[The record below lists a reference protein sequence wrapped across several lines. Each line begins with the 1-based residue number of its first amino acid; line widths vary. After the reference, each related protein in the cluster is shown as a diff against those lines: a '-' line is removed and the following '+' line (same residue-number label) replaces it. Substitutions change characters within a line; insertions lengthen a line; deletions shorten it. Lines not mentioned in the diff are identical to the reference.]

1 MQSTLCILTNMKMAI
16 ISQTSRE
23 QQQISGTM
31 KLELNS
37 KQIQTLKSVCDTLI
51 PSLSHKDKN
60 EAYWKIKA
68 SDLVIHEKLREV
80 LALQNKKDQEEFI
93 LLLKIFDLPLVGF
106 LISGKWSQFEKLDF
120 NSREKWLNN
129 LSNSPIPSFRKGF
142 QALKKLTCFLFYT
155 DTSLKDP
162 NPTWK
167 HIGYPGP
174 LSSPVDKPKNF
185 YPLVFN
191 DDASLSCD
199 VVIVGSGAGGGVVAE
214 ELTEAGK
221 DVIIIDKGG
230 YFNEADFNQKES
242 DMINQLYEKSGTLTN
257 KQGSMAIFAGS
268 CLGGGTVVNWAG
280 TIRTP
285 DYILEEWAKEHK
297 APCFLSNEF
306 KNSLDQAEK
315 NIFTNTNQVAV
326 NPQNSK
332 LKNGSEKL
340 NYLYKSIPQNIV
352 IDKNEDQRLV
362 GYSCFGDQ
370 HGFKQSTLNN
380 HLKDAHK
387 KACRFLVNTEI
398 ENVIIKN
405 GKATGVYGWQSHP
418 DGSKSAIKV
427 YAKKVVIAAG
437 TIHTP
442 AILMRSGLQHKQIG
456 RNLHLHPVMG
466 VCGIYEE
473 DINGWWGG
481 MMTVTNDQ
489 FTNLDGNYGFK
500 IETPP
505 AHTGLIGSSLPW
517 QSAKQHKE
525 MVLQSKHMANF
536 IILARD
542 KFSGKITLDKE
553 NRPVI
558 DYKLSNYDLN
568 HLLIGIKEGVKI
580 QLAAG
585 AKKAYILHNQLPAF
599 QTSDSHKI
607 DKVINSLSWKENQ
620 YNLFSA
626 HQMGSCRIGG
636 DKKLHPVSPEGETY
650 EVKDLFVMDASAFPK
665 CSGVNPMLTI
675 EALAHY
681 LSQGLK

>member
-1 MQSTLCILTNMKMAI
+1 MAT
-16 ISQTSRE
+16 SQINRSLQE
-23 QQQISGTM
+23 KSGTM

-37 KQIQTLKSVCDTLI
+37 RQIQILKSVCDTLI
-51 PSLSHKDKN
+51 PSIKQKDKY
-60 EAYWKIKA
+60 ETFWELKA
-68 SDLVIHEKLREV
+68 SDLEIHEKLREV
-80 LALQNKKDQEEFI
+80 LALQSQQDQEEFKI
-93 LLLKIFDLPLVGF
+93 LLKTFELPLIGF
-106 LISGKWSQFEKLDF
+106 LLSGKWNQFDKLDF
-120 NSREKWLNN
+120 EIREKWLKN
-129 LSNSPIPSFRKGF
+129 LSSSSIPAFRKGF

-155 DTSLKDP
+155 DTSVKDP
-162 NPTWK
+162 NPTWE
-167 HIGYPGP
+167 HIAYPGP
-174 LSSPVDKPKNF
+174 LTSPPDKPKSF
-185 YPLVFN
+185 YPLFFN
-191 DDASLSCD
+191 DEAKLSCD
-199 VVIVGSGAGGGVVAE
+199 VVIVGSGAGGGVVAK
-214 ELTEAGK
+214 ELAEAGK
-221 DVIIIDKGG
+221 DVIVIDKGG
-230 YFNEADFNQKES
+230 YFNEADFTQKETE
-242 DMINQLYEKSGTLTN
+242 MISQLYEKSGALTN
-257 KQGSMAIFAGS
+257 KQGSMSIFAGS

-285 DYILEEWAKEHK
+285 DYILDEWAKEHQ
-297 APCFLSNEF
+297 APCFLSSEF
-306 KNSLDQAEK
+306 KKSLDQAEK
-315 NIFTNTNQVAV
+315 NIFTNTDQVDV

-340 NYLYKSIPQNIV
+340 GHLYKPIPQNVV
-352 IDKNEDQRLV
+352 IDKEEDQRLV

-370 HGFKQSTLNN
+370 SGFKQSTLNT
-380 HLKDAHK
+380 HLEDANK
-387 KACRFLVNTEI
+387 NGCRFLVNTEI

-405 GKATGVYGWQSHP
+405 GKATGVYGWQTHS
-418 DGSKSAIKV
+418 DGHKTHVSV
-427 YAKKVVIAAG
+427 FAKKVVIAAG
-437 TIHTP
+437 AIHTP
-442 AILMRSGLQHKQIG
+442 AILMRSGLQHKHIG

-473 DINGWWGG
+473 EINGWWGG
-481 MMTVTNDQ
+481 MMTITNDQ

-517 QSAKQHKE
+517 LSAKQHKE

-542 KFSGKITLDKE
+542 KYAGKITLDKE
-553 NRPVI
+553 HKPVI
-558 DYKLSNYDLN
+558 DYKLSQYDLN
-568 HLLIGIKEGVKI
+568 HLLIGIKEGIKI
-580 QLAAG
+580 HLAAG
-585 AKKAYILHNQLPAF
+585 AQKAHFLHNQLPAIE
-599 QTSDSHKI
+599 TSDLNKLDQI
-607 DKVINSLSWKENQ
+607 VDSLSWKENQ